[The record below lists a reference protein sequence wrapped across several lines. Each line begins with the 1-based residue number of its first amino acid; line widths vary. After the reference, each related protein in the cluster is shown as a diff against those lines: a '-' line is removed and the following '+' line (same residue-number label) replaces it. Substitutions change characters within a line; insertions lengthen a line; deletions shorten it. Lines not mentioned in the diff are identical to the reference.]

1 MYVSVGKSRDYI
13 GGAAVWGKYGIE
25 DVAGAALDDAS
36 AHPTRPSL
44 AGEGLRSLPF
54 SKPLPY
60 PSCYVVLAGAAAEGV
75 RALRVVVSIR
85 RGIDCR
91 HVFC

>member
-1 MYVSVGKSRDYI
+1 
-13 GGAAVWGKYGIE
+13 
-25 DVAGAALDDAS
+25 VALML
-36 AHPTRPSL
+36 TRPTARLKQKKRIRCTYPLESH
-44 AGEGLRSLPF
+44 AI
-54 SKPLPY
+54 KPLPY